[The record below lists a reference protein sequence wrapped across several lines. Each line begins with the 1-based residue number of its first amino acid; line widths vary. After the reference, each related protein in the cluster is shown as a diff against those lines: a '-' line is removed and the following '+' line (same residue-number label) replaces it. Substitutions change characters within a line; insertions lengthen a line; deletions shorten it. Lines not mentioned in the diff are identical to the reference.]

1 MRAALLSKLNNN
13 NNCGC
18 GFVKN
23 VFCWNFY
30 IRKQNSLWAEGDISR
45 EKMLNERENGNT
57 AVTRIL
63 SGVDDITINGSNKNR
78 TSKKEEMDLV
88 SFVIMPL
95 ARCHFLITKEHFSY
109 PCVSLFH
116 SITMKRREMVSHR
129 VINCEPWRARGRPGR
144 LQAHYRKYLGW
155 NEQRLSLS
163 VPRIITHTQ

>member
-1 MRAALLSKLNNN
+1 
-13 NNCGC
+13 
-18 GFVKN
+18 
-23 VFCWNFY
+23 
-30 IRKQNSLWAEGDISR
+30 
-45 EKMLNERENGNT
+45 MLNERENGNT

-129 VINCEPWRARGRPGR
+129 VINCEP
-144 LQAHYRKYLGW
+144 
-155 NEQRLSLS
+155 
-163 VPRIITHTQ
+163 